1 MDLVTLVALCSIGV
15 DPKVMHALVWHQSG
29 GEPWS
34 FAVPGEAEP
43 RVFRKV
49 RDVVAE
55 ARAVH
60 AAAAV
65 PFGLAGLTMAPSAV
79 TMMTFLPCPNIATAA
94 RQIVQL
100 RTRCEASR
108 RTDVDPTS
116 CALAAYRGSWERPD
130 TRFAAA
136 VRASVANG
144 DAPDFDMPGDTGL
157 EFRDVVLD
165 LDAPAASVPST
176 RSLSVAD
183 DRERGWNSG
192 LFPVPRVSSGDPSER
207 RSIAGTGAGSLQRD
221 RKPGVGPRADN
232 PPADGLFVA
241 RSSRREP

>member
-34 FAVPGEAEP
+34 FTVPGEAEP

-55 ARAVH
+55 ARAVS
-60 AAAAV
+60 ATATV
-65 PFGLAGLTMAPSAV
+65 RVGLAGLSVPPSAV

-100 RTRCEASR
+100 RTRCEASG
-108 RTDVDPTS
+108 RTDVAPIS

-144 DAPDFDMPGDTGL
+144 DAPDFDMPEDTGL
-157 EFRDVVLD
+157 AFRDVVLD
-165 LDAPAASVPST
+165 LDAPASDVPSS
-176 RSLSVAD
+176 RPLSVAD
-183 DRERGWNSG
+183 DRERGWSSG
-192 LFPVPRVSSGDPSER
+192 LFPLPRASSGDPSER
-207 RSIAGTGAGSLQRD
+207 RSIIGPAAGPVQRD
-221 RKPGVGPRADN
+221 RKPDVGPRADD
-232 PPADGLFVA
+232 PPAHGLFVA
-241 RSSRREP
+241 RSSRRQP

>member
-34 FAVPGEAEP
+34 FTIPGEVEP
-43 RVFRKV
+43 RIFRKV

-60 AAAAV
+60 VAAAV
-65 PFGLAGLTMAPSAV
+65 RVGLTGLSIAPSAV

-100 RTRCEASR
+100 RTRCEASG

-144 DAPDFDMPGDTGL
+144 DAPDFDMPEDTGL
-157 EFRDVVLD
+157 AFRDMVLD
-165 LDAPAASVPST
+165 LDAPASEVPSSRT
-176 RSLSVAD
+176 LSAAD
-183 DRERGWNSG
+183 DRERGWSSG
-192 LFPVPRVSSGDPSER
+192 LFPLPRSTSGDPSER
-207 RSIAGTGAGSLQRD
+207 RSIAGPAPDSVQRD
-221 RKPGVGPRADN
+221 RKPNVGPRADN

>member
-1 MDLVTLVALCSIGV
+1 MDLVTLVALCAIGV

-34 FAVPGEAEP
+34 FTVPGEAEP
-43 RVFRKV
+43 HVFRKV

-60 AAAAV
+60 VAAAV
-65 PFGLAGLTMAPSAV
+65 RVGLTGLSIAPSAL

-100 RTRCEASR
+100 RTRCEASG
-108 RTDVDPTS
+108 RTGIDPTS

-130 TRFAAA
+130 TKFAAA

-144 DAPDFDMPGDTGL
+144 DAPDFDMPGDIGL
-157 EFRDVVLD
+157 AFRDVVLD
-165 LDAPAASVPST
+165 LDAPDVPS
-176 RSLSVAD
+176 SPPLSVVD
-183 DRERGWNSG
+183 DRERGWSSG
-192 LFPVPRVSSGDPSER
+192 LFPVPRASSGDPFER
-207 RSIAGTGAGSLQRD
+207 RSVAGPAAGSVQRD
-221 RKPGVGPRADN
+221 RKPDVGPRADN
-232 PPADGLFVA
+232 PPAEGLFVA
-241 RSSRREP
+241 RSSRRQP

>member
-1 MDLVTLVALCSIGV
+1 MDLVTLVTLCSIGM
-15 DPKVMHALVWHQSG
+15 DPKLMHALVWHQSG

-34 FAVPGEAEP
+34 FTVPSEAEP
-43 RVFRKV
+43 RVFRKAW
-49 RDVVAE
+49 DAVAE

-65 PFGLAGLTMAPSAV
+65 RVGLAGLSVAPSAV

-100 RTRCEASR
+100 RTRCEANG
-108 RTDVDPTS
+108 RTDADPTS
-116 CALAAYRGSWERPD
+116 CAIAAYRGSWERPD

-144 DAPDFDMPGDTGL
+144 DAPDFDMPKDTGL
-157 EFRDVVLD
+157 AFRDVVLD
-165 LDAPAASVPST
+165 LDAPASDVPS
-176 RSLSVAD
+176 SPPSSVAD
-183 DRERGWNSG
+183 DGERGWSSG
-192 LFPVPRVSSGDPSER
+192 LFPAARVSSGDPSER
-207 RSIAGTGAGSLQRD
+207 QSIAGPVAGSVQRD
-221 RKPGVGPRADN
+221 GKPNVKPRADS

>member
-34 FAVPGEAEP
+34 FTIPGEVEP
-43 RVFRKV
+43 RIFRKV

-55 ARAVH
+55 ARAVP
-60 AAAAV
+60 ATATLRV
-65 PFGLAGLTMAPSAV
+65 GLAGLSVAPSAV

-100 RTRCEASR
+100 RTRCEAKGR
-108 RTDVDPTS
+108 MDVDPTS
-116 CALAAYRGSWERPD
+116 CALAAYHGSWERPD

-144 DAPDFDMPGDTGL
+144 DAPDFDMPGDMGL
-157 EFRDVVLD
+157 AFRDVVLD
-165 LDAPAASVPST
+165 LDAPASAV
-176 RSLSVAD
+176 LSSRPLPVAD

-192 LFPVPRVSSGDPSER
+192 LFPAHRASSGDLSER
-207 RSIAGTGAGSLQRD
+207 RSVAGPAAVSVQRD
-221 RKPGVGPRADN
+221 SKRSVGPRADN
-232 PPADGLFVA
+232 PAADGLFVA
-241 RSSRREP
+241 RSSRRQP